1 MRLRTLELTKKF
13 GSTHHSFTAVDR
25 VSLEFGD
32 GRRTGIVGESGSG
45 KSTLSRMLCGLTPPS
60 AGLVEFDGKPLPE
73 VLATRAGTISFRRAV
88 QFVAQDTTS
97 SFDPLKTLRESLRY
111 SLRILHGRS
120 KAQAD
125 SVIDETL
132 GSLGIDPALADRKPT
147 QVSGGQRQRFS
158 LARALVVQPSVLI
171 CDEVVSALDVSVQG
185 QILNYIKQF
194 CENTGASLVFVSHGL
209 PATAFLCDELVVMY
223 AGNVV
228 ESGSTSTVIH
238 APTHAYTARL
248 LDAFSDDVDADIVP
262 IAQRGFAAT
271 VDASIGGHDAAA

>member
-1 MRLRTLELTKKF
+1 MRLQSIELTKKF
-13 GSTHHSFTAVDR
+13 GTTHHSFTAVDR

-45 KSTLSRMLCGLTPPS
+45 KSTLSRMLAGLMAPS
-60 AGLVEFDGKPLPE
+60 DGLVEFDGTPLRE
-73 VLATRAGTISFRRAV
+73 ILSTRAGVVSYRKAV

-97 SFDPLKTLRESLRY
+97 SFDPLRTLRESLRY
-111 SLRILHGRS
+111 SLRILHGRT

-125 SVIDETL
+125 ATIDETL
-132 GSLGIDPALADRKPT
+132 GSLGVDAALADRKPG

-185 QILNYIKQF
+185 QILNYIKAF
-194 CENTGASLVFVSHGL
+194 CESTGASLVFVSHGL

-223 AGNVV
+223 AGSVV
-228 ESGSTSTVIH
+228 ESGSTDAVITTPKH
-238 APTHAYTARL
+238 PYTARL
-248 LDAFSDDVDADIVP
+248 LDAFSDEMDTDVLP
-262 IAQRGFAAT
+262 LPERGL
-271 VDASIGGHDAAA
+271 VASTRSRLGARP